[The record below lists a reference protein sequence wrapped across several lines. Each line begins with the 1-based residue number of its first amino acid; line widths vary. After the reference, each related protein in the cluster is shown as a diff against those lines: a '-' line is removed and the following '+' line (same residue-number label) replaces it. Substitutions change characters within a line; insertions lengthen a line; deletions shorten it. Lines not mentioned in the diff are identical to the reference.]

1 VVRALASAAAAA
13 GVIRRLRLLALLL
26 LVADAAR
33 AGLVL
38 ADLAEVEADGARR
51 EGVGLRAATVL
62 LEGGAEAAHQR
73 VEAAPRLAQRAGA
86 RRRRVRVA
94 EEGARRRVDLGLA
107 KLVKVPQ
114 ELQHVRAAALRQAQR
129 RPVVPQVL
137 PERVPVPPLLRLV
150 PARRLRRA
158 AARRRRRRRPAARS
172 TGSAS
177 AAITTASRAIGVRG
191 QVHRLIWHPRIRYKH
206 MNDSYDA
213 ADDYMRLLGIYISG
227 CPARS
232 LLCLFM
238 CV

>member
-1 VVRALASAAAAA
+1 VVVVRTLASAAA
-13 GVIRRLRLLALLL
+13 GVIGRLRLLALLL

-51 EGVGLRAATVL
+51 EGVGLRAASVL

-86 RRRRVRVA
+86 RRGRVRVA

-107 KLVKVPQ
+107 ELVQVPQ
-114 ELQHVRAAALRQAQR
+114 ELQHVRAAALREAQR

-158 AARRRRRRRPAARS
+158 AALRRRRRRPAARS

-177 AAITTASRAIGVRG
+177 ASAAITTASRALGVRG
-191 QVHRLIWHPRIRYKH
+191 QVHRLIWRIH
-206 MNDSYDA
+206 GSDTNT
-213 ADDYMRLLGIYISG
+213 
-227 CPARS
+227 
-232 LLCLFM
+232 
-238 CV
+238 

>member
-1 VVRALASAAAAA
+1 VVRALSSAPG
-13 GVIRRLRLLALLL
+13 GVISWLRLLPLLL

-38 ADLAEVEADGARR
+38 ADLPEVEADGARR
-51 EGVGLRAATVL
+51 EGVGLRAASVL

-86 RRRRVRVA
+86 RRGRARVA
-94 EEGARRRVDLGLA
+94 EEGTRRRVDLGLA
-107 KLVKVPQ
+107 ELVQVPQ

-158 AARRRRRRRPAARS
+158 AARRRRRRPAARS

-177 AAITTASRAIGVRG
+177 SAAITTASRALGVWG
-191 QVHRLIWHPRIRYKH
+191 QVHRLTCWHPGIIYRH
-206 MNDSYDA
+206 MKD
-213 ADDYMRLLGIYISG
+213 
-227 CPARS
+227 
-232 LLCLFM
+232 
-238 CV
+238 